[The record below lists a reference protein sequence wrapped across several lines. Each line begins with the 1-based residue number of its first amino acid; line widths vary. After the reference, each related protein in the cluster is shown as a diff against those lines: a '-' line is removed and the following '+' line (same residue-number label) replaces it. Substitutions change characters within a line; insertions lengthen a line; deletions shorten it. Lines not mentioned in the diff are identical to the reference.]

1 MSSLPVDLPRRLADT
16 LAELIPKSES
26 DLAAFQRLVQDPCEE
41 FETRMTGYGFETYQ
55 HSQQLLQAAAA
66 AVGSSDDLN
75 SSTLSVDG
83 NDTSGADSS
92 ASSSNGSGSSLVGSS
107 LLAILASLRSRF
119 AKSKRREILLRAR
132 EVVLSD
138 YHNTMLAA
146 GDALEVSIALY
157 IYIHIYI

>member
-1 MSSLPVDLPRRLADT
+1 MSSLPADLPRRLADT

-83 NDTSGADSS
+83 NDTGGADSS
-92 ASSSNGSGSSLVGSS
+92 ASSTGSSLVGSS

-157 IYIHIYI
+157 IYIYTYKHT